1 MEILFFKTKD
11 MKEKTMKKRVKI
23 LAIIGKSGS
32 GKDSLMEKIKEA
44 NLKNVNI
51 IVGTTTRPP
60 REGEVDGIDYHFVS
74 YEKFLTL
81 LNTLQIADVSS
92 FNNWHY
98 GT

>member
-74 YEKFLTL
+74 Y
-81 LNTLQIADVSS
+81 
-92 FNNWHY
+92 
-98 GT
+98 